1 MNETLYSA
9 VNVSAVVQRRTS
21 TFLLKSL
28 LPLVLLILVVYV
40 TLFFPASLLSQRL
53 SVAISALLAG
63 AVLLNA
69 INNQLVDVGYTTAIE
84 YGFYVFF
91 GLCLFCTIAT
101 LIAERLKA
109 DKHLRASL
117 LFEWFARAAYPAVVV
132 GTLAWYVLRYS
143 SRLV

>member
-1 MNETLYSA
+1 M
-9 VNVSAVVQRRTS
+9 
-21 TFLLKSL
+21 
-28 LPLVLLILVVYV
+28 
-40 TLFFPASLLSQRL
+40 
-53 SVAISALLAG
+53 AG